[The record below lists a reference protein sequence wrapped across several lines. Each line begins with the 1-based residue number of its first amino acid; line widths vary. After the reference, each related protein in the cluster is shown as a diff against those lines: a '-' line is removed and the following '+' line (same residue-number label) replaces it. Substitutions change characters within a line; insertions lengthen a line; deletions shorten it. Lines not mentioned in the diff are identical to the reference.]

1 MNRKATIIRLK
12 ILIANTRKALNELEE
27 ELQSIINAEERKS

>member
-12 ILIANTRKALNELEE
+12 ILIANTRRALTELEA
-27 ELQSIINAEERKS
+27 ELHSIINKEEKS